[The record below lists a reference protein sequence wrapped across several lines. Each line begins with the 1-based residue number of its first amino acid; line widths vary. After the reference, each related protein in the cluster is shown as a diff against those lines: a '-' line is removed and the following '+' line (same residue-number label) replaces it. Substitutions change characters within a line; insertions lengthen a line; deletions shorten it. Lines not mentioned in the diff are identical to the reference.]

1 MFAVYLKTCAAPLIW
16 DGSAGSLQAVP
27 REEPLSVDAV
37 VHSHSQT
44 SGHIFA
50 KKKKKKNQNNNAL

>member
-50 KKKKKKNQNNNAL
+50 KKKKNTK